1 MSNKLLNKKVKLSN
15 NNNFSIIIEK
25 LKELKIHTGYIEDKN
40 FIHSLFF
47 KENETL
53 FILSAKP
60 TAEAEFQD
68 ADFEEIDLEVFMIIL
83 YCEDKS
89 EAKSED
95 KKEDKKE
102 VDSGKMK
109 LSAQISYKDN
119 EIFLKDL
126 DIDYMYYNNNNYKLA
141 IGYKDRK
148 INFDFISLEFY
159 EHIRKILLWLI
170 NF

>member
-1 MSNKLLNKKVKLSN
+1 MSNKLLNKKVKLGN
-15 NNNFSIIIEK
+15 NDDLPIIIEK

-68 ADFEEIDLEVFMIIL
+68 ADFEEINLEVFMIIL
-83 YCEDKS
+83 YCEDN
-89 EAKSED
+89 SED
-95 KKEDKKE
+95 NSE

-109 LSAQISYKDN
+109 LSAKISYKDN

-126 DIDYMYYNNNNYKLA
+126 DIDYMYYNNNNYKLV
-141 IGYKDRK
+141 IGYKDRE

-159 EHIRKILLWLI
+159 EYIRKFIL
-170 NF
+170 

>member
-15 NNNFSIIIEK
+15 NDDLPIIIEK

-53 FILSAKP
+53 FILSSKP

-68 ADFEEIDLEVFMIIL
+68 ADFEEINLEVFMIIL
-83 YCEDKS
+83 YCEDKG
-89 EAKSED
+89 ED
-95 KKEDKKE
+95 IKE
-102 VDSGKMK
+102 VDSGEMK
-109 LSAQISYKDN
+109 LSARISYKDN

-126 DIDYMYYNNNNYKLA
+126 DIDYMYYNNNNYKLV
-141 IGYKDRK
+141 IGYKDRE
-148 INFDFISLEFY
+148 INFEFISLGFY
-159 EHIRKILLWLI
+159 EYIRKTI
-170 NF
+170 F

>member
-1 MSNKLLNKKVKLSN
+1 MSNKLLNKKVKLGN
-15 NNNFSIIIEK
+15 NNDLPIIIEK
-25 LKELKIHTGYIEDKN
+25 LKELKIHTDYIEDKN

-68 ADFEEIDLEVFMIIL
+68 ADYEEINLEEFMTIL
-83 YCEDKS
+83 NG
-89 EAKSED
+89 
-95 KKEDKKE
+95 EDKKE

-109 LSAQISYKDN
+109 LSARISYKDN

-126 DIDYMYYNNNNYKLA
+126 DIDYMYYNNNNYKLV

-159 EHIRKILLWLI
+159 EHIRKTL
-170 NF
+170 F

>member
-1 MSNKLLNKKVKLSN
+1 MKNKLLNKKVKLGN
-15 NNNFSIIIEK
+15 NDDLPIIIEK

-40 FIHSLFF
+40 YIHSLFF

-68 ADFEEIDLEVFMIIL
+68 ADFEEINLEVFMIIL
-83 YCEDKS
+83 YCEDN
-89 EAKSED
+89 SED
-95 KKEDKKE
+95 NSE

-109 LSAQISYKDN
+109 LSARISYKDN

-126 DIDYMYYNNNNYKLA
+126 DIDYMYYNNNNYKLV
-141 IGYKDRK
+141 IGYKDRE
-148 INFDFISLEFY
+148 INFEFISLGFY
-159 EHIRKILLWLI
+159 EYIRKFLL
-170 NF
+170 

>member
-15 NNNFSIIIEK
+15 NNDLPIIIEK

-53 FILSAKP
+53 FILSVKP
-60 TAEAEFQD
+60 TAESEFQD
-68 ADFEEIDLEVFMIIL
+68 ADFEEINLEEFMTTL
-83 YCEDKS
+83 NG
-89 EAKSED
+89 
-95 KKEDKKE
+95 EDKKE

-109 LSAQISYKDN
+109 LSARISYKNN

-126 DIDYMYYNNNNYKLA
+126 DIDYMYYNNNNYKLV
-141 IGYKDRK
+141 IGYKDRE

-159 EHIRKILLWLI
+159 EHIRKFLL
-170 NF
+170 

>member
-1 MSNKLLNKKVKLSN
+1 MKNKLLNKKVKLGN

-53 FILSAKP
+53 FILSVKP
-60 TAEAEFQD
+60 TAESEFQD
-68 ADFEEIDLEVFMIIL
+68 ADYEEINLEEFMTIL
-83 YCEDKS
+83 NCEDI
-89 EAKSED
+89 
-95 KKEDKKE
+95 KE
-102 VDSGKMK
+102 VDSVKMK
-109 LSAQISYKDN
+109 LSTRISYKDN

-126 DIDYMYYNNNNYKLA
+126 DIDYMYYNNNNCKLV

-159 EHIRKILLWLI
+159 EHIRKTIL
-170 NF
+170 

>member
-1 MSNKLLNKKVKLSN
+1 MKNKLLNKKVKLGN
-15 NNNFSIIIEK
+15 NNDLPIIIEK
-25 LKELKIHTGYIEDKN
+25 LKELKIHTEYIEDKN

-83 YCEDKS
+83 YCEDKG
-89 EAKSED
+89 ED
-95 KKEDKKE
+95 KCEDKKE

-109 LSAQISYKDN
+109 LSARISYKDN

-126 DIDYMYYNNNNYKLA
+126 DIDYMYYNNNNYKLV
-141 IGYKDRK
+141 IGYKDRE
-148 INFDFISLEFY
+148 INFDFISLKFY
-159 EHIRKILLWLI
+159 ERVKKILL
-170 NF
+170 

>member
-1 MSNKLLNKKVKLSN
+1 MSNKLLNKKVKLGN
-15 NNNFSIIIEK
+15 NDDLPIIIEK

-60 TAEAEFQD
+60 TAESEFQD
-68 ADFEEIDLEVFMIIL
+68 ADFEEINLEVFMTIL
-83 YCEDKS
+83 NC
-89 EAKSED
+89 
-95 KKEDKKE
+95 EDKKE
-102 VDSGKMK
+102 VDSEKMK
-109 LSAQISYKDN
+109 LSARISYKDN

-126 DIDYMYYNNNNYKLA
+126 DIDYMYYNNNNYKL
-141 IGYKDRK
+141 IIDYKDRE

-159 EHIRKILLWLI
+159 EHIRKFLL
-170 NF
+170 

>member
-1 MSNKLLNKKVKLSN
+1 MSNKLLNKKVKLGN
-15 NNNFSIIIEK
+15 NNDLPIIIEK
-25 LKELKIHTGYIEDKN
+25 LKELKIHTDYIEDKN

-68 ADFEEIDLEVFMIIL
+68 ADYEEINLEEFMTIL
-83 YCEDKS
+83 NG
-89 EAKSED
+89 
-95 KKEDKKE
+95 EDKKE
-102 VDSGKMK
+102 VDSEKMK
-109 LSAQISYKDN
+109 LSARISYKDN

-126 DIDYMYYNNNNYKLA
+126 DIDYMYYNNNNYKLV

-159 EHIRKILLWLI
+159 EHIRKTL
-170 NF
+170 F